1 MQMPPPHCC
10 WTTPGVAGNPC
21 SSKVSSAI
29 KSEKHKRTPL
39 RCIIEGLN
47 RLGWFLFG
55 AVSACAIAFAAG
67 VLFIRNAHGFSASAP
82 PSSMERWIAR
92 RARSMAVPPD
102 VRAQPNPVANSA
114 EVLAQARAHW
124 ADHCAVCHA
133 NDGSGDTQM
142 GRRTYPPAPDMRQT
156 ETQQMTDG
164 ELFYIIQNGIRLS
177 GMPAWGGGSGHDEED
192 SWKLVHFIRH
202 LPQLTVEEKKEMQ
215 KMNPKSP
222 DDLKEEEEEER
233 FLKGEDSN
241 AHPIE
246 HHHH

>member
-1 MQMPPPHCC
+1 M
-10 WTTPGVAGNPC
+10 
-21 SSKVSSAI
+21 
-29 KSEKHKRTPL
+29 
-39 RCIIEGLN
+39 N
-47 RLGWFLFG
+47 RLGWFLLG
-55 AVSACAIAFAAG
+55 AVSLFAFAFAAG
-67 VLFIRNAHGFSASAP
+67 AAFVLRAHGFSASEQ
-82 PSSMERWIAR
+82 PSNVERWIAR
-92 RARSMAVPPD
+92 KARSAAVPSDARARA
-102 VRAQPNPVANSA
+102 NPVANA
-114 EVLAQARAHW
+114 PEVLAQARAHW

-142 GRRTYPPAPDMRQT
+142 GRRTYPPAPDMRLP

-177 GMPAWGGGSGHDEED
+177 GMPAWASGSSHDEED
-192 SWKLVHFIRH
+192 SWKLVQFIRH
-202 LPQLTVEEKKEMQ
+202 LPQLTGEEKKEME

>member
-1 MQMPPPHCC
+1 M
-10 WTTPGVAGNPC
+10 
-21 SSKVSSAI
+21 
-29 KSEKHKRTPL
+29 
-39 RCIIEGLN
+39 N
-47 RLGWFLFG
+47 RLVWFITG
-55 AVSACAIAFAAG
+55 ALSVGVIAAAG
-67 VLFIRNAHGFSASAP
+67 TAFLVMNAHGFSASQQP
-82 PSSMERWIAR
+82 TSVERWMAR
-92 RARSMAVPPD
+92 QARSAALPADARARS
-102 VRAQPNPVANSA
+102 NPVPDTP
-114 EVLAQARAHW
+114 EVLAQGRAHW
-124 ADHCAVCHA
+124 ADHCAICHG
-133 NDGSGDTQM
+133 NDGAGDTQM
-142 GRRTYPPAPDMRQT
+142 GKRTYPPAPDMRQP

-192 SWKLVHFIRH
+192 SWKLVRFIRH
-202 LPQLTVEEKKEMQ
+202 LPQLTVEEKKEME

>member
-1 MQMPPPHCC
+1 
-10 WTTPGVAGNPC
+10 
-21 SSKVSSAI
+21 
-29 KSEKHKRTPL
+29 
-39 RCIIEGLN
+39 LN
-47 RLGWFLFG
+47 RFGWFLLG
-55 AVSACAIAFAAG
+55 AVSVSAIACAAVALF
-67 VLFIRNAHGFSASAP
+67 VLNARGFRANES
-82 PSSMERWIAR
+82 PSTVERWIAR
-92 RARSMAVPPD
+92 KARSAAVPSEARARA
-102 VRAQPNPVANSA
+102 NPVANTP

-133 NDGSGDTQM
+133 NDGAGDTQM
-142 GRRTYPPAPDMRQT
+142 GRRTYPPAPDMRLP

-177 GMPAWGGGSGHDEED
+177 GMPTWASGSGHDEED
-192 SWKLVHFIRH
+192 SWKLVQFIRH
-202 LPQLTVEEKKEMQ
+202 LPQLTVEEKKEME

-233 FLKGEDSN
+233 FLEGEDSN